1 MNRMILILMLSIS
14 APAGAQDVGDPVLLA
29 KQQRNA
35 AVAAGLVKQEPL
47 YQEDVLAGARI
58 KNERE
63 AAARRSALNRS
74 LLESNYAV
82 ERAEANLRDVETR
95 AEIHQRAQEM
105 RMMVRQTHALEAM
118 AHRRR

>member
-47 YQEDVLAGARI
+47 Y
-58 KNERE
+58 
-63 AAARRSALNRS
+63 
-74 LLESNYAV
+74 
-82 ERAEANLRDVETR
+82 
-95 AEIHQRAQEM
+95 
-105 RMMVRQTHALEAM
+105 
-118 AHRRR
+118 